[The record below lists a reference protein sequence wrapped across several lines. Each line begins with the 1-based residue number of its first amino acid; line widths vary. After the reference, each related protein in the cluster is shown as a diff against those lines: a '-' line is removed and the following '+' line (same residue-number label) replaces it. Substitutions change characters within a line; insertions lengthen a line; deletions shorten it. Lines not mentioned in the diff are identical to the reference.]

1 MNIFVCVG
9 SSCHLSGSARI
20 VELMKNAVERN
31 NLNDKVKLSGAFC
44 LGKCTEGVSVKFDD
58 EIVCGVSEDNF
69 DETVQKY
76 VLDKI

>member
-1 MNIFVCVG
+1 MCWKF
-9 SSCHLSGSARI
+9 LSFKRFC
-20 VELMKNAVERN
+20 KNSGTNEKAVERN

-69 DETVQKY
+69 DETFQKY